1 MKDNVQ
7 TYKARLV
14 AKVYKQKQRVETFLL
29 VAMLKSIR
37 ILIAI
42 ATYHDYKIWQMN
54 IKTTFLDE
62 SFHKDVYMK

>member
-14 AKVYKQKQRVETFLL
+14 AKVYRQKQRVETFLL

-62 SFHKDVYMK
+62 SFHRDVYMK

>member
-14 AKVYKQKQRVETFLL
+14 AKVYRQKQKVETFLL

>member
-42 ATYHDYKIWQMN
+42 ATYHDYKI
-54 IKTTFLDE
+54 
-62 SFHKDVYMK
+62 

>member
-62 SFHKDVYMK
+62 SFHRDVYMK

>member
-14 AKVYKQKQRVETFLL
+14 AKVYRQKQRVETFLL

>member
-1 MKDNVQ
+1 
-7 TYKARLV
+7 
-14 AKVYKQKQRVETFLL
+14 
-29 VAMLKSIR
+29 MLKSIR